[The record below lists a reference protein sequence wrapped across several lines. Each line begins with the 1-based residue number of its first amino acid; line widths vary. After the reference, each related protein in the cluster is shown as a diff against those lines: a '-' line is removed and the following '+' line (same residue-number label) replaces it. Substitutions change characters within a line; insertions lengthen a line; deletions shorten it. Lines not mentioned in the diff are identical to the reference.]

1 MSRLTDFLLPD
12 NVKTIDIYPCAFS
25 MANILIIDD
34 DVAVREYLA
43 TLVTRLNHQAFQAA
57 TCAEGLAQLANP
69 AIQVVI
75 ADIYLPDSPPLHDW
89 VEQLKRAAAGRPL
102 ILITGEPSEELA
114 AKAQRGEI
122 MAFLAKPFELAFIKS
137 LLARAVAAPR

>member
-1 MSRLTDFLLPD
+1 
-12 NVKTIDIYPCAFS
+12 

-43 TLVTRLNHQAFQAA
+43 TLVTRLRHRAFQAA
-57 TCAEGLAQLANP
+57 TCAEALAQLSGTT
-69 AIQVVI
+69 IDVVI
-75 ADIYLPDSPPLHDW
+75 ADLYLPDGPSVNDW
-89 VEQLKRAAAGRPL
+89 VNQLKKAAAGRPL

-137 LLARAVAAPR
+137 LLARATGPSGPPSASR

>member
-1 MSRLTDFLLPD
+1 
-12 NVKTIDIYPCAFS
+12 

-43 TLVTRLNHQAFQAA
+43 TLVTRLRHRAFQAA
-57 TCAEGLAQLANP
+57 TCAEGLAQLAD
-69 AIQVVI
+69 ATIDVVI
-75 ADIYLPDSPPLHDW
+75 ADIYLPDSPPLHAW
-89 VEQLKRAAAGRPL
+89 VDQLKNADAGRPL

-122 MAFLAKPFELAFIKS
+122 MAFLAKPFELAFIKG
-137 LLARAVAAPR
+137 LLARATGTNGAPSAST

>member
-1 MSRLTDFLLPD
+1 
-12 NVKTIDIYPCAFS
+12 

-43 TLVTRLNHQAFQAA
+43 TLVARLHHQAFQAA
-57 TCAEGLAQLANP
+57 TCAQGLAQLANP

-75 ADIYLPDSPPLHDW
+75 ADIYLPDSPPLAEW
-89 VEQLKRAAAGRPL
+89 VDQLKAKAAGRPL

-114 AKAQRGEI
+114 AKAQRGEV
-122 MAFLAKPFELAFIKS
+122 MAFLSKPFELAFIKG
-137 LLARAVAAPR
+137 LLARATGAPPSPAP